1 MKLFGFLIVLFVI
14 MGMSIVGAGDVN
26 DTSVSDNSVSADVS
40 VVSDNNDFSSIA
52 SDNKIVEDNNIVKS
66 EKSNDLKVSD
76 NNKSGNDRLTSSKS
90 LKSDS
95 SVSVTD
101 DNYATYF
108 DDTGMPTAALDN
120 VNDIK
125 LSGNFSNRNFIFSNT
140 IAVSSDT
147 LQARL
152 YNSSFTFIE
161 GSDGSSVSGLIINN
175 TDNGETIFNL
185 YGASGLALSNNTL
198 IVLNSVGDTH
208 AILLNSSSG
217 NSITG
222 NVIDVSGQ
230 ATNVDYNYYGT
241 FGTCSL
247 SSIQGYKS
255 SYNDI
260 TNNTI
265 ITTATS
271 SKDGDNTNTVIGVE
285 FCTDAFSYD
294 DDESS
299 ANNINNNIFNT
310 TGKEYAYS
318 VRLNNKMDEFT
329 VDNNTITTT
338 ADGYAYGIEYAYG
351 SDSELANNTINVEAT
366 NMTYGIV
373 VTTNNM
379 GNVRDVIVENN
390 TITASSNLVYLIEL
404 YGPNTVTVNNNTLT
418 GTGAR
423 VTGIAGTRV
432 RNTNITSNTIKTT
445 GNSSKEQVITF
456 EAISPSNT
464 GINLQASSYSTNDD
478 NTILNNNITT
488 ADLAGGI
495 VYTINFNGTE
505 NTIRENTLNSTYKT
519 GHKSINGTLTGNLV
533 DTNYPINPDAVSMTI
548 NQLLLEVNQPGQ
560 LTAEVFD
567 QDGNALS
574 YGNVTFY
581 IDNNSI
587 GQASVLNGQA
597 TLNYTGTTAGNYTAT
612 AVYME
617 NTVYKQNSITTTIT
631 VIPESTYHGIIYVS
645 NNGTDSNDGSEISPK
660 QTLESAIYAATKD
673 TSSHEIIILDGTY
686 NVNNLTISSKLKITG
701 QENVVLDANNKGN
714 IFTATDT
721 LELHNIKFINGN
733 STDGGILQST
743 KPLTIINCTFENS
756 HGVNGGAIRVS
767 NETYIINSTFTNNT
781 ATSYAGAI
789 YRAYSNY
796 NLIIVNSNFTNNNGT
811 TGNGGVI
818 TASGNG
824 NLTVTN
830 STFKNNY
837 ARQGGAIH
845 SSANAEITNSNF
857 TNNSAN
863 NGGDLYFSKN
873 AVLINI
879 TSINSSARNQASSIY
894 FSGSSYTLN
903 IENITINNSRGST
916 GVIYI
921 SNVKTANMTNM
932 TITGT
937 NISSNA
943 VIYINNGKNIT
954 VNNSVFTNNTSRNRF
969 IYIYNRN
976 TNLTVNN
983 TEFTDNSARNF
994 IDNTGYTT
1002 IENSNFTNNT
1012 ANTTDLFKT
1021 STANKFKSINNTFK
1035 SNNLPVTIT
1044 VNTADQ
1050 TAYTQTPVTITVKT
1064 KDIYNTTIN
1073 TGNITLTDGLNTYTS
1088 NITDNTTTINY
1099 TPYTAGI
1106 NNITVTYTNTDN
1118 DYTNTTITKQY
1129 TISKTDIII
1138 TAEDITGI
1146 IDTPTQITAN
1156 ITTAEGIPVINGDIT
1171 LDINGKI
1178 TTIPVTNGSIT
1189 YDTTFNQAGTVLV
1202 TLTYNGQAADPV
1214 TQTINI
1220 NVNKKDVTINIDQI
1234 TAYVDIPA
1242 TITATITTNTNDT
1255 IHEGII
1261 TFTDNNGNI
1270 LGQVAVTN
1278 NTASLTATYNNESL
1292 NIVKITYNGTDTYNN
1307 ATTQTTVT
1315 VNKIPGEN
1323 ITITI
1328 NPINAEEQDTINIT
1342 AKLTTNNQ
1350 LTVNGGKLVFK
1361 INGRSIRDS
1370 NGKVI
1375 YVNVINGTAVLEN
1388 FTVPEGWSGQTN
1400 QITATF
1406 YGNPEFEM
1414 TRSTQYTMNI
1424 TKRTA
1429 ALTITDNTSV
1439 KTGETTTLTARVSD
1453 TKQKEINDGKVVF
1466 KVNGRSV
1473 RDSNGKVIYADVING
1488 TASLDYTVPEY
1499 YTQDNLNIT
1508 CVYFNDAYNRSSANT
1523 TLLIKD

>member
-1 MKLFGFLIVLFVI
+1 MIHKKMKLFGFLIVLFVI

-40 VVSDNNDFSSIA
+40 VVSDNNDFSGIA

-152 YNSSFTFIE
+152 YNSSFTFTE
-161 GSDGSSVSGLIINN
+161 GSDGNSVSGLIINN

-198 IVLNSVGDTH
+198 IVLNSEGDTH

-222 NVIDVSGQ
+222 NVINVSGQ

-379 GNVRDVIVENN
+379 GNVREVIVENN
-390 TITASSNLVYLIEL
+390 TITANSNLVYLIEL

-456 EAISPSNT
+456 EAISPANT

-495 VYTINFNGTE
+495 VYTINFNGTG

-597 TLNYTGTTAGNYTAT
+597 TMNYTGTTAGNYTAT

-617 NTVYKQNSITTTIT
+617 T
-631 VIPESTYHGIIYVS
+631 
-645 NNGTDSNDGSEISPK
+645 
-660 QTLESAIYAATKD
+660 
-673 TSSHEIIILDGTY
+673 
-686 NVNNLTISSKLKITG
+686 
-701 QENVVLDANNKGN
+701 
-714 IFTATDT
+714 
-721 LELHNIKFINGN
+721 
-733 STDGGILQST
+733 
-743 KPLTIINCTFENS
+743 
-756 HGVNGGAIRVS
+756 
-767 NETYIINSTFTNNT
+767 
-781 ATSYAGAI
+781 
-789 YRAYSNY
+789 
-796 NLIIVNSNFTNNNGT
+796 
-811 TGNGGVI
+811 
-818 TASGNG
+818 
-824 NLTVTN
+824 
-830 STFKNNY
+830 
-837 ARQGGAIH
+837 
-845 SSANAEITNSNF
+845 
-857 TNNSAN
+857 
-863 NGGDLYFSKN
+863 
-873 AVLINI
+873 
-879 TSINSSARNQASSIY
+879 
-894 FSGSSYTLN
+894 
-903 IENITINNSRGST
+903 
-916 GVIYI
+916 
-921 SNVKTANMTNM
+921 
-932 TITGT
+932 
-937 NISSNA
+937 
-943 VIYINNGKNIT
+943 
-954 VNNSVFTNNTSRNRF
+954 
-969 IYIYNRN
+969 
-976 TNLTVNN
+976 
-983 TEFTDNSARNF
+983 
-994 IDNTGYTT
+994 
-1002 IENSNFTNNT
+1002 
-1012 ANTTDLFKT
+1012 
-1021 STANKFKSINNTFK
+1021 
-1035 SNNLPVTIT
+1035 
-1044 VNTADQ
+1044 
-1050 TAYTQTPVTITVKT
+1050 
-1064 KDIYNTTIN
+1064 
-1073 TGNITLTDGLNTYTS
+1073 
-1088 NITDNTTTINY
+1088 
-1099 TPYTAGI
+1099 
-1106 NNITVTYTNTDN
+1106 
-1118 DYTNTTITKQY
+1118 
-1129 TISKTDIII
+1129 
-1138 TAEDITGI
+1138 
-1146 IDTPTQITAN
+1146 
-1156 ITTAEGIPVINGDIT
+1156 
-1171 LDINGKI
+1171 
-1178 TTIPVTNGSIT
+1178 
-1189 YDTTFNQAGTVLV
+1189 
-1202 TLTYNGQAADPV
+1202 
-1214 TQTINI
+1214 
-1220 NVNKKDVTINIDQI
+1220 
-1234 TAYVDIPA
+1234 
-1242 TITATITTNTNDT
+1242 
-1255 IHEGII
+1255 
-1261 TFTDNNGNI
+1261 
-1270 LGQVAVTN
+1270 
-1278 NTASLTATYNNESL
+1278 
-1292 NIVKITYNGTDTYNN
+1292 
-1307 ATTQTTVT
+1307 
-1315 VNKIPGEN
+1315 
-1323 ITITI
+1323 
-1328 NPINAEEQDTINIT
+1328 
-1342 AKLTTNNQ
+1342 
-1350 LTVNGGKLVFK
+1350 
-1361 INGRSIRDS
+1361 
-1370 NGKVI
+1370 
-1375 YVNVINGTAVLEN
+1375 
-1388 FTVPEGWSGQTN
+1388 
-1400 QITATF
+1400 
-1406 YGNPEFEM
+1406 
-1414 TRSTQYTMNI
+1414 
-1424 TKRTA
+1424 
-1429 ALTITDNTSV
+1429 
-1439 KTGETTTLTARVSD
+1439 
-1453 TKQKEINDGKVVF
+1453 
-1466 KVNGRSV
+1466 
-1473 RDSNGKVIYADVING
+1473 
-1488 TASLDYTVPEY
+1488 
-1499 YTQDNLNIT
+1499 
-1508 CVYFNDAYNRSSANT
+1508 
-1523 TLLIKD
+1523 